1 MGVHVS
7 VGAFVSAPP
16 DLRVKATLSNVRC
29 AATTALL
36 TAAVWL
42 GCLSHGAAQDG
53 ATLLSEDFQDWRVLC
68 TQQDDGRVC
77 MMRQDQTRS
86 NGERLLAMEIREP
99 RDDGVLGILLL
110 PFGIVFEAGIT
121 PRIDDHPPMGALS
134 FRTCLP
140 SGCLA
145 VFPINERT
153 MERMSKGASL
163 DLEVTTLSGETLT
176 FPVSL
181 RGFTAAYERLSAVT
195 SQ

>member
-1 MGVHVS
+1 MGVHV
-7 VGAFVSAPP
+7 
-16 DLRVKATLSNVRC
+16 NVRDGFF
-29 AATTALL
+29 ANTALSCVRRRAKTVLL
-36 TAAVWL
+36 TAAFGL

-53 ATLLSEDFQDWRVLC
+53 APLLSEDFQDWRVLC
-68 TQQDDGRVC
+68 TRQDDGKVC

-99 RDDGVLGILLL
+99 QNDGLLGILLL
-110 PFGIVFEAGIT
+110 PFGIVFETGIT

-145 VFPINERT
+145 VFPINQRT
-153 MERMSKGASL
+153 IERMSKGAQL
-163 DLEVTTLSGETLT
+163 KLKVTTLSGETLT

-181 RGFTAAYERLSAVT
+181 RGFTAAYERLLAVT